1 MTWEILIKDKDAEP
15 FKKKLVE
22 IAEYLMNDAG
32 PAGNPGLMGG
42 DIGLALFFFYY
53 AKFTDDD
60 KYAEY
65 GVNLIS
71 DVFDA
76 INDEEKPFTYHT
88 HAGGLAGIG
97 WCVEH
102 LAQNGFLDAD
112 TDEILEA
119 LDSYIHR
126 AMMYDI
132 GSGNYDFLHGAVGN
146 GTYFLSRLS
155 NPKAKD
161 YLIDLVDKLDEIA
174 HREDDG
180 AVKWLSVLNREE
192 GNEGYN
198 LSLSH
203 GITAVIAF
211 LGKVVEAGVCVEK
224 ASQLLE
230 GAVKYLLKYRMD
242 NWKETQLHFPS
253 WVPLEGP
260 VPEGSRLAWCY
271 GDLGIGITLWHTAKS
286 VGNSA
291 WEKIAVE
298 VLGSTAT
305 RVDMKKSGTVDAGL
319 CHGTAGNM
327 HIFNR
332 AYQNTGIEAFK
343 TTALFWAKATLELA
357 VHEDGA
363 AGYKAWH
370 TEQYGGWKAEIAFL
384 EGVAGIGLALI
395 SMLSDIE
402 SRWDRTLYIS

>member
-1 MTWEILIKDKDAEP
+1 MTWEILIKDEAAEP
-15 FKKKLVE
+15 YKQKLAE
-22 IAEYLMNDAG
+22 IAEYLMEKAE

-71 DVFDA
+71 EVFDA

-102 LAQNGFLDAD
+102 LAQTGFLDAD

-119 LDSYIHR
+119 LDPYIHR

-132 GSGNYDFLHGAVGN
+132 GNGNYDFLHGAVGN

-161 YLIDLVDKLDEIA
+161 YLVELVDKLDEIA
-174 HREDDG
+174 QRDDDG
-180 AVKWLSVLNREE
+180 AIKWQSVLNREDGTE
-192 GNEGYN
+192 GFN

-203 GITAVIAF
+203 GIAAIIAF
-211 LGKVVEAGVCVEK
+211 LGKVVEAGIHVEK
-224 ASQLLE
+224 TSHLLE
-230 GAVKYLLKYRMD
+230 GAVKYLLKYRSAK
-242 NWKETQLHFPS
+242 WSETNLHFPS
-253 WVPLEGP
+253 WIPLEGE

-271 GDLGIGITLWHTAKS
+271 GDLGIGVALWHTAKS
-286 VGNSA
+286 VGNKE

-298 VLGSTAT
+298 ALESTTT
-305 RVDMKKSGTVDAGL
+305 RIDAQKAGTVDAGL
-319 CHGTAGNM
+319 CHGTTGNM

-332 AYQNTGIEAFK
+332 AYQYSGKDVFK
-343 TTALFWAKATLELA
+343 KTALIWADYTLKFAT
-357 VHEDGA
+357 HEDGA
-363 AGYKAWH
+363 AGFKAWH
-370 TEQYGGWKAEIAFL
+370 TEKYGGWKAEIGFL
-384 EGVAGIGLALI
+384 EGAAGIGLALI
-395 SMLSDIE
+395 SMISDIE
-402 SRWDRTLYIS
+402 SKWDRVLYIS